1 MLADDVGMNAFGVYA
16 EMLAEQVTEAGG
28 VKDRA
33 RPYDTL
39 RRQARELPARVREH
53 IDRIG
58 SNEQNALRV
67 VFNNFR
73 NDIPPDLGVL
83 HGWRE
88 PGLSRLGV
96 GSRSQHSN
104 GSTGTIGEISRP
116 YVCRMGEWDG
126 VVEVHRLT
134 FGLSAVHIDQHDLS
148 SPTTQ
153 QQSVGEGRTDIAG
166 AHDSDTGGRRILLF
180 LLIRHFRLLATI
192 HLPISF
198 ALIAKMQEP
207 VARVMPLAT
216 TRTDQVA
223 AQLAAVLVVL
233 IWNCKCS
240 AATAGNK

>member
-73 NDIPPDLGVL
+73 NDIPPDLGGL

-88 PGLSRLGV
+88 PRLPCLGV
-96 GSRSQHSN
+96 GSRGQHSN
-104 GSTGTIGEISRP
+104 GSTGTNGESACRYGSR
-116 YVCRMGEWDG
+116 
-126 VVEVHRLT
+126 
-134 FGLSAVHIDQHDLS
+134 
-148 SPTTQ
+148 
-153 QQSVGEGRTDIAG
+153 VGERD
-166 AHDSDTGGRRILLF
+166 
-180 LLIRHFRLLATI
+180 
-192 HLPISF
+192 
-198 ALIAKMQEP
+198 
-207 VARVMPLAT
+207 RVLEGHP
-216 TRTDQVA
+216 
-223 AQLAAVLVVL
+223 
-233 IWNCKCS
+233 
-240 AATAGNK
+240 